1 MSLAV
6 LVFSLVVGFFHFQ
19 GDAGQ
24 PSNAEM
30 LADSPDVP
38 AGYSQAPGGSDKSDT
53 AVAAA
58 SADRLATGS
67 VAVAAEEPLSG
78 VAFDEAGTEDAH
90 QLAQQVADLIA
101 ADPKNAAAVLTKA
114 LARADEQTTLGDI
127 ATLTAAATRA
137 APEQASAIAG
147 AATRS
152 LRGRGNPAL
161 AASIATIVSLV
172 PEQTR
177 DVGLVV
183 GAILGDDVDALGMVA
198 QTVAIA
204 TGEATFSSLSE
215 GSGVSVAALMKASAG
230 FGVNVPFDVP
240 AYAAQLAP
248 GPSRVAEGVSRPAD
262 QNGDL

>member
-1 MSLAV
+1 MGLAV

-30 LADSPDVP
+30 LADTPDVP
-38 AGYSQAPGGSDKSDT
+38 AGYSQAPDDFDYSA

-58 SADRLATGS
+58 PTNRLAAGEP
-67 VAVAAEEPLSG
+67 AA
-78 VAFDEAGTEDAH
+78 AFDTVDTEDTR
-90 QLAQQVADLIA
+90 QLAQRVADVIA
-101 ADPKNAAAVLTKA
+101 ANPKSASAVLTKV
-114 LARADEQTTLGDI
+114 LAGVDEQTTLGDI

-152 LRGRGNPAL
+152 LKGRGDPAL
-161 AASIATIVSLV
+161 AASVATIVSLV
-172 PEQTR
+172 PEQSR
-177 DVGLVV
+177 DIGLVV

-215 GSGVSVAALMKASAG
+215 GSGVSIAALMKASSG

-248 GPSRVAEGVSRPAD
+248 NPSRVAEGATRSTE
-262 QNGDL
+262 QGGEM